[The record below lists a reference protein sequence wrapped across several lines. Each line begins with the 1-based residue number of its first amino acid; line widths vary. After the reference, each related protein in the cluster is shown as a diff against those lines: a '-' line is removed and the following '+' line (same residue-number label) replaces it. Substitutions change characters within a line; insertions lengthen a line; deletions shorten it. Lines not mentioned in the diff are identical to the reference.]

1 MVQSKINK
9 EIDYI
14 ETKGLDQTDKDFD
27 ASMYQTELFGIDLVI
42 SLGKPKYTYIDKQV
56 IYMPVYLIYD
66 SEVVMQ
72 MGVYEIASTE
82 LPNIL
87 DEDGDVD
94 LDLLSPPLL
103 YKSTT
108 PTMIRKMLEEEI
120 SEKESKQAEADAAK
134 AAADED
140 AAKAAADEDA
150 AKAAADEH
158 EDSDQDAE
166 EKNDSDVEDED
177 VSENDEN
184 DENDEKTDSTPTD
197 FQTIFREL
205 FSPIVGNETEI
216 AGEIEDLGLTVESA
230 VSKAVAAETEKDSEE
245 AKKMFHEKDT
255 TTWIEKYMRNNNF
268 AIKDNDGKGDCFFFV
283 IRDAFTQLKMRTTVE
298 KLRKALSEQITEDV
312 FQGYRNLYKS
322 FKQSVKADTAEM
334 TAIAAQNDELR
345 EQLERTNQRDIQMA
359 IVAQAKELAK
369 RFNQLKKER
378 QTSLELQ
385 QEHMY
390 MKGVN
395 TKERFIELV
404 NTCKF
409 WADTWAI
416 STLERILNVKFI
428 LLSEESF
435 QTGDYANVLQCGE
448 LNDTHLKR
456 EQIFNPKHYILAE
469 YNGYHYKL
477 ITYKNKRILQFKEI
491 PFDLKKLIVTKC
503 LERQA
508 GAYNLIP
515 EFVEFR
521 KQIMEAEQ
529 GRTDDLGDDA
539 VGKDTGVEKGVD
551 PLFDEVDVDTTS
563 KEESDLYDSSTV
575 FQFYSRSNGKA
586 KPGKGAGEKI
596 DPTRQKDFTN
606 LAQIPDWRKRL
617 SNFWMQQFKVD
628 GKMWGSVEHY
638 YQAAKFKKHNPD
650 FYAMFSLDSGSELS
664 RDPIMA
670 KGAGGKT
677 GKSRGKQIRKA
688 GVVIDKDFFVT
699 NRHEVEMKDAMRA
712 KFSQNADLKQLL
724 IETKDAKLLHYVRG
738 APPVVFNNLMQVR
751 KRLISENS
759 KRENLQLNR

>member
-14 ETKGLDQTDKDFD
+14 ESKGLDQTDKDFD

-72 MGVYEIASTE
+72 IGVYEIASTE

-103 YKSTT
+103 YKFTT
-108 PTMIRKMLEEEI
+108 PTIIRKMLEEEI
-120 SEKESKQAEADAAK
+120 SEKESKQAE
-134 AAADED
+134 ED
-140 AAKAAADEDA
+140 AAKAAAVAADKDTDDKAASDEDE
-150 AKAAADEH
+150 DEK
-158 EDSDQDAE
+158 EDSDAD
-166 EKNDSDVEDED
+166 EKEDSDADVDVEEDESD
-177 VSENDEN
+177 A
-184 DENDEKTDSTPTD
+184 PTD

-205 FSPIVGNETEI
+205 FSPIEGDETEI
-216 AGEIEDLGLTVESA
+216 AGEIEDLGLTVDSA
-230 VSKAVAAETEKDSEE
+230 MSKTITPETEKESEE
-245 AKKMFHEKDT
+245 AKKMFQEKDT

-283 IRDAFTQLKMRTTVE
+283 IRDAFSQLKMRTTVE

-322 FKQSVKADTAEM
+322 FKQSVKTDTAEM
-334 TAIAAQNDELR
+334 TAIASKNDELR
-345 EQLERTNQRDIQMA
+345 EQLERTNHHDIQMA
-359 IVAQAKELAK
+359 IVAQAKQLAK
-369 RFNQLKKER
+369 KFNQLKKER

-521 KQIMEAEQ
+521 KQIMETQQ
-529 GRTDDLGDDA
+529 GRTDNLGDDT

-596 DPTRQKDFTN
+596 DPTRQKDFAN

-664 RDPIMA
+664 RDAVMA
-670 KGAGGKT
+670 KGAGGQT

-688 GVVIDKDFFVT
+688 GIVMDKDFFVT

-724 IETKDAKLLHYVRG
+724 IDTKDAKLVHYVRA

-759 KRENLQLNR
+759 KRENLQLDR